1 MEAIRIEYRKKY
13 NASLIDALRG
23 DTSSTFEDII
33 VQLAQ
38 GSRELGETVNRK
50 KAQSDAKR
58 LYQVSLLTFL
68 TFLAFRD
75 HLHIFVGQS
84 SPSFSSI
91 VCFQSCQLS
100 FQIF

>member
-23 DTSSTFEDII
+23 DTSSTFEDIL

-38 GSRELGETVNRK
+38 GSRELGESVNRK

-58 LYQVSLLTFL
+58 LYQVSLLAFTRSFFL
-68 TFLAFRD
+68 LVAP
-75 HLHIFVGQS
+75 I
-84 SPSFSSI
+84 
-91 VCFQSCQLS
+91 
-100 FQIF
+100 